1 MFIQYTANLLASQTD
16 RKDRR
21 RQAFKHWTK
30 GEERE
35 GRLGAGKST
44 GVEGRQ
50 IRLQGLL
57 TGCKEKFLAACGQ
70 FKVRVM

>member
-1 MFIQYTANLLASQTD
+1 MFIQYTANLLASQID
-16 RKDRR
+16 GKDRR

-30 GEERE
+30 GGRG
-35 GRLGAGKST
+35 GRLGTGKSI

-57 TGCKEKFLAACGQ
+57 RGYREKSLVACGQ

>member
-1 MFIQYTANLLASQTD
+1 MFIQYTVSLLASQTVG
-16 RKDRR
+16 KDRR

-35 GRLGAGKST
+35 GRLGAEKSI

-57 TGCKEKFLAACGQ
+57 RGCKEKFLAVCGQ

>member
-16 RKDRR
+16 GKDRR
-21 RQAFKHWTK
+21 MQAFKHWTK

-35 GRLGAGKST
+35 GRLGTGKSI

-57 TGCKEKFLAACGQ
+57 RGCKEKFQAVYGQ

>member
-1 MFIQYTANLLASQTD
+1 MFIQYTANLLASQTNG
-16 RKDRR
+16 KDRR
-21 RQAFKHWTK
+21 RKAFKHWTK

-35 GRLGAGKST
+35 GRLGAGKSI

-57 TGCKEKFLAACGQ
+57 RGCREKSLVACGQ
-70 FKVRVM
+70 FKVKVM